1 LGYWL
6 DVKVLTQYKEIVL
19 LGCLHP
25 PSIQG
30 RFVTNLAYIAPLL
43 DIVAA
48 TGPLQG
54 QFVLI
59 STEVFNKLQKLEK
72 H

>member
-1 LGYWL
+1 LGSWL
-6 DVKVLTQYKEIVL
+6 DAKVLTQCKEIVL
-19 LGCLHP
+19 FGCQHP
-25 PSIQG
+25 PSIQE
-30 RFVTNLAYIAPLL
+30 RLVTNLAYIALLL

-59 STEVFNKLQKLEK
+59 STEVFNKLKKLEK
-72 H
+72 Y